1 MPLSQGVSV
10 SELDAEYKRISE
22 ELKFRVDI
30 ISMNQNGFGSLVV
43 VPPVVPPVVSAVVP
57 PVVPPVIIDLS
68 RSDRL
73 SSDTDL
79 TTYSQDTLTQFDFDR
94 HLCNFPPGVH
104 KFRPQVSRLKLR
116 VSQAK
121 KLRPKGATKKVR
133 GKEGMNSK

>member
-30 ISMNQNGFGSLVV
+30 ISMNQNGFGSLV
-43 VPPVVPPVVSAVVP
+43 VVP